1 MDWMHALATG
11 LLIAVTYFLVE
22 KAGLLEGKSLG
33 RKLLI
38 MIPIY
43 FVVIFILNIL
53 WPGDWAN

>member
-38 MIPIY
+38 LIPIY

>member
-43 FVVIFILNIL
+43 FVMIFILNIL

>member
-11 LLIAVTYFLVE
+11 LLIAVTYLLVE
-22 KAGLLEGKSLG
+22 KSGLLEGKSLG
-33 RKLLI
+33 GKLLI

-43 FVVIFILNIL
+43 FVVIFILNML